1 MITSGSTAVTALKGS
16 TEEAQF
22 VEKTP
27 DFTEAEM
34 HHVGGAEVEHLTTLP
49 KLVD

>member
-1 MITSGSTAVTALKGS
+1 VITSGRTAVTALKGS

-22 VEKTP
+22 DEKTP
-27 DFTEAEM
+27 DFTEAEV
-34 HHVGGAEVEHLTTLP
+34 HHVGGAEVEHLSKRP